1 MDAVN
6 NMNSGFSQDIS
17 YSTASLLVL
26 AADKPLSIKQVQSGR
41 PLLLGRPTKDSHP
54 DVAIESKICGR
65 RHAQLSC
72 VNGQWVY
79 TDLGSIN
86 GSYVNGAL
94 YKSEAGQAPAQ
105 VTLNSGDVIRIDTT
119 DLAHPD
125 VDNGVWILFTIDQK
139 RGGWFQKEL
148 NKTEEVTIGRVSD
161 NVISLNSAF
170 ITRHHAKVTWNG
182 TGYVLQDLG
191 SRAGTWYNG
200 NELTGPVVLKNRDT
214 FCICDRTFVFL
225 NDKLFFSNYESSAP
239 APAASA
245 PANGVAGSAAIAVT
259 GSAAAAAAVASM
271 TAPTTAPV
279 VQPGAPVA
287 QPAAQQPSAPVAQ
300 PAAQAVQPSAPVAK
314 PAVAPAAQPAV
325 APAVVP
331 AAQPAVAPA
340 VVPTAQPAVA
350 PSVVQVAQPAAPVAL
365 HTAPQPNPQP
375 LRQAPQVQN
384 AQVQNTPAQA
394 NPQAVAQQP
403 RQAVPAQPQMQP
415 GYAAQPQAQPGYA
428 AQPGYPVQQQARPGY
443 PVQPQV
449 QPGYAAQPQAQ
460 PGYPVQQQARPGY
473 PAQPQMQPGY
483 AAQPQAQ
490 PGYPAQQAQPQMQ
503 RNYLIQADIQSKKVK
518 NTHGP
523 GEVELLKNIRLN
535 IEEGS
540 LIALLGTAGA
550 GKTTLMDIL
559 NASHPDGVTGRVT
572 MDGQDLI
579 ANAKRLKDTIGIV
592 TQDTVFYPSLTVLEQ
607 INQSAEFYLYD
618 YTRKERKEA
627 VDTLIGKF
635 GMTPKQK
642 SLIANCSGGEKRRV
656 HIMMTMISDRRVFF
670 MDEPDAG
677 LDPGNK
683 KNMFSILQNMAH
695 DKENP
700 KTILVIIHD
709 VSELDMFDQVI
720 MLRKFNN
727 VGRLSFAGSPQEA
740 KQYYGIKEYQQMYE
754 KINQDVDG
762 SKYLMGGN

>member
-1 MDAVN
+1 MEAVN
-6 NMNSGFSQDIS
+6 NMNSGFGQDII
-17 YSTASLLVL
+17 YSTASLLIL

-54 DVAIESKICGR
+54 DVEIESKICGR

-86 GSYVNGAL
+86 GTYINGVL

-148 NKTEEVTIGRVSD
+148 KFNEEVTIGRVSD

-170 ITRHHAKVTWNG
+170 ITRHHAKVAWNG
-182 TGYVLQDLG
+182 KEYILQDLG

-200 NELTGPVVLKNRDT
+200 TELTGPVALKNRDT

-225 NDKLFFSNYESSAP
+225 NNKLFFSNYES
-239 APAASA
+239 AASA
-245 PANGVAGSAAIAVT
+245 PAAPAPVIGAQGQTDFDGTVAITGHAVQAAQ
-259 GSAAAAAAVASM
+259 AAQAAVQ
-271 TAPTTAPV
+271 PTPAAAPV
-279 VQPGAPVA
+279 VQPTPAAAPVA
-287 QPAAQQPSAPVAQ
+287 QLQA
-300 PAAQAVQPSAPVAK
+300 AVQPTPAAAPVVQPQVAVQPT
-314 PAVAPAAQPAV
+314 PAVVPVPTVVPTPQPTPVAIPNAQPAV
-325 APAVVP
+325 APAVV
-331 AAQPAVAPA
+331 Q
-340 VVPTAQPAVA
+340 TAQPTT
-350 PSVVQVAQPAAPVAL
+350 PVAL
-365 HTAPQPNPQP
+365 HTAPTPNPQP
-375 LRQAPQVQN
+375 LRPAAQPQAVQ
-384 AQVQNTPAQA
+384 AQNTPAQP

-403 RQAVPAQPQMQP
+403 RQAVPVQQAQPQ
-415 GYAAQPQAQPGYA
+415 QA
-428 AQPGYPVQQQARPGY
+428 GYPVQQA
-443 PVQPQV
+443 
-449 QPGYAAQPQAQ
+449 
-460 PGYPVQQQARPGY
+460 GYPVQQAGY
-473 PAQPQMQPGY
+473 PVQ
-483 AAQPQAQ
+483 QA
-490 PGYPAQQAQPQMQ
+490 GYPVQQAGYPVQQAGYPVQQAGYPVQQAQQ

-523 GEVELLKNIRLN
+523 GDVELLKNIRLN

-559 NASHPDGVTGRVT
+559 NASHPEGVTGRVT

-592 TQDTVFYPSLTVLEQ
+592 TQDTVFYPALTVLEQ

-618 YTRKERKEA
+618 YTRKERKEKVEA
-627 VDTLIGKF
+627 LINKF
-635 GMTPKQK
+635 GMTPKMK
-642 SLIANCSGGEKRRV
+642 SQISNCSGGEKRRV

-695 DKENP
+695 DKDDP

-740 KQYYGIKEYQQMYE
+740 KAYYGIDEYQQMYE

-762 SKYLMGGN
+762 SKYLMGGI